1 MLGARGGGT
10 ERLLPSTKILKE
22 SGSNLGCCRCMRNGT
37 WKFGSMIW
45 EILRKCDSG
54 FEADLLL
61 DCLRQDSVLGMEVSG
76 L

>member
-1 MLGARGGGT
+1 MLGARGGGGT

-37 WKFGSMIW
+37 P
-45 EILRKCDSG
+45 RKCDSG